1 MGILAMF
8 GAILMFVGWVW
19 LIIIAFKTA
28 GALWGIINIFFQPI
42 TGLIFCIVKKTGWL
56 QWLMMILGLV
66 LFAVGGG
73 MTLGDYS
80 TMAPLS

>member
-19 LIIIAFKTA
+19 LIIVAFKTA

-80 TMAPLS
+80 TVIPLS